1 MLRGHGGYKPAC
13 VVSTT
18 DHPRID
24 LFRIEFETLY
34 SRHGMSAA
42 QHISPPNYTMIRAS
56 DGQWLKGAMKLR
68 ATSSRNCLSS
78 RGRLH
83 LSTVQSTADAM
94 CREIFVVVSDAI
106 CSLPL
111 VPGLSQRTIA
121 CQDCT
126 CDSTPTSWRT
136 ISLVRPLAD
145 AICEKHRGR
154 SPGSFQMSQ
163 MRKCS
168 IPLVSGIADQ
178 CEAMDRSRSAN
189 VHPEAHTG
197 RTM

>member
-1 MLRGHGGYKPAC
+1 MRREHNRLPKDRPIQN
-13 VVSTT
+13 
-18 DHPRID
+18 RIRNS
-24 LFRIEFETLY
+24 LFEAWHVCGTAYL
-34 SRHGMSAA
+34 
-42 QHISPPNYTMIRAS
+42 PPSNCTMIRAS

-68 ATSSRNCLSS
+68 ATSSHNRLSS

-83 LSTVQSTADAM
+83 LPRGPSTADAM